1 MTLQPRQPRSRGRVR
16 TTSGPRLSALV
27 AALVVALVASGCTDA
42 VPTVEDGDSI
52 PVNARTVEVILPFSE
67 FIESM
72 EVFAGFG
79 SRADV
84 PALHVALDYQDDFQA
99 RSLFRFGFLPA
110 TIQVFPPG
118 ETQSVGDTA
127 YVPIGGRLV
136 VSMDTLRAVPE
147 GIVELEAGAIL
158 SNWDVPTAGW
168 ELAVDTLGG
177 VVPWGEPGGG
187 PVRSLGA
194 ASWNPQEGDTV
205 VFAVDSV
212 TATEWAREVNPARR
226 AARISSAT
234 PGVLMDVR
242 SARFVADVRS
252 SINPD
257 TVVNISANTTGSTFI
272 YSPEP
277 GVTPEEIR
285 IGGAP
290 ARRAYLRFDLPTRLE
305 PGSRACEELGDLC
318 PLDLTPDRVIY
329 AGLVLTGRPSEP
341 AAFTPR
347 DTIRLDARPALAGDR
362 VPRSPLGQAIPARPR
377 ELLPSLLR
385 EGRRMEL
392 PITLYV
398 ESLLSQELGLRD
410 EEAGEVP
417 HTVALLSP
425 FEPTGFT
432 FASLVGPG
440 QEGEPFLRLLLTL
453 SEGDLLP

>member
-1 MTLQPRQPRSRGRVR
+1 MTLEPRQPRPRGLVRSASR
-16 TTSGPRLSALV
+16 ALLAAV
-27 AALVVALVASGCTDA
+27 ATPLWVALVASGCNDA
-42 VPTVEDGDSI
+42 VPTLDDGDSI
-52 PVNARTVEVILPFSE
+52 PVDARTVEIILPFSE
-67 FIESM
+67 FVESM
-72 EVFAGFG
+72 EVFDGFG

-84 PALHVALDYQDDFQA
+84 PALHVALDYESDFQA

-136 VSMDTLRAVPE
+136 VTMDTLRAVPE
-147 GIVELEAGAIL
+147 EPVELEAGAIL
-158 SNWDVPTAGW
+158 SNWDLTTAGW

-177 VVPWGEPGGG
+177 ATPWAEPGGG
-187 PVRSLGA
+187 PARSFGT

-205 VFAVDSV
+205 VFSVDSV

-257 TVVNISANTTGSTFI
+257 TVVNISANATGSTFI

-277 GVTPEEIR
+277 GVNPSEIR

-290 ARRAYLRFDLPTRLE
+290 ARRAFLRFDLPTRLE
-305 PGSRACEELGDLC
+305 PGSAACEGLGDLC

-329 AGLVLTGRPSEP
+329 AGLVLTGRASEP

-362 VPRSPLGQAIPARPR
+362 VPRSPLGAAIPAQPRP
-377 ELLPSLLR
+377 LLPSLLE
-385 EGRRMEL
+385 EGRRLEL
-392 PITLYV
+392 PMTAYV
-398 ESLLSQELGLRD
+398 ESLLGQALGLR
-410 EEAGEVP
+410 EEDAGEVP
-417 HTVALLSP
+417 RTVALLSP

-432 FASLVGPG
+432 FATLVGPG

-453 SEGDLLP
+453 AEGDLLP